1 MKISKTTTAACLL
14 ALMVTLTACKGGGNN
29 CNTPSNSGC
38 VSQNSF
44 YGILN

>member
-1 MKISKTTTAACLL
+1 MKISKTAATVGLL
-14 ALMVTLTACKGGGNN
+14 VLMVTLTACKGGGSN
-29 CNTPSNSGC
+29 CNTPSSSGC